1 MRPEGPQAQKPLVL
15 RGHRLVSMR
24 PSKIEELEKVID
36 LHSIF
41 GYDEAIEG
49 AIVNTTA
56 SNAGDISTVAA
67 EAVEEI
73 VVDIN
78 VAEGCD
84 KTSDTAGSSGKM
96 IDATILWPAEAEPW
110 PEPCPKCGTLELWQT
125 MTGRWRCM
133 KCDPPLKAIKALKRV
148 ERTRRRDKLKNPP
161 GMAEYLGIKN
171 TQGIDTAP
179 SIV

>member
-1 MRPEGPQAQKPLVL
+1 MAI
-15 RGHRLVSMR
+15 R

-41 GYDEAIEG
+41 GYDEAVED
-49 AIVNTTA
+49 AIVNTTVG
-56 SNAGDISTVAA
+56 NAGNISTVAP

-73 VVDIN
+73 VVDSN

-110 PEPCPKCGTLELWQT
+110 PDPCPECGTLELWQT

-133 KCDPPLKAIKALKRV
+133 KCDPPRRARWALKKVARL
-148 ERTRRRDKLKNPP
+148 RSLYGFPGPP
-161 GMAEYLGIKN
+161 GDEKYFQKLTI
-171 TQGIDTAP
+171 
-179 SIV
+179 SVS